1 MSYDPYAALGVR
13 PIINARGNQTVL
25 GGSTPSGRVKEAMDA
40 ADRYYVEMS
49 ELLTRAGEIISQLL
63 ECEAAYV
70 TSGAFAALV
79 LGTAACLTGSDV
91 DRMARLPDV
100 TGLKQKV
107 LLQAGHH
114 YHYERAPTIVGTS
127 VVEVGGDASTRPD
140 ELNDAMD
147 GDVAAVLFPAHL
159 DGKPGTVSLRDTI
172 DIAHRHGVPVLV
184 DAAGRVYPL
193 DLMKSYT
200 KMGADL
206 VAFGAKYIGAPNSS
220 GILCGRRDL
229 IEAAI
234 PQGFVGYESP
244 ATFGK
249 SFGRPFKLDRQEVI
263 GVIVA
268 VQEWFAMDHEAR
280 VARLEERVHK
290 LADAIAEAPGAQT
303 SLVRDVGPAPRVL
316 KLTLEPRAR
325 HTTDSLVQELRS
337 GTPGILVGQAGGA
350 ILINL
355 WLVADADDEV
365 IASRLNQA
373 LG

>member
-25 GGSTPSGRVKEAMDA
+25 GGSTPSGRVREAMDA

-49 ELLTRAGEIISQLL
+49 ELLTRAGDIISQLL

-91 DRMARLPDV
+91 DRMARLPDI

-114 YHYERAPTIVGTS
+114 YHYERAPTIVGTH

-147 GDVAAVLFPAHL
+147 SDVAAVLFPAHL
-159 DGKPGTVSLRDTI
+159 NGKPGTVSLRDTI

-263 GVIVA
+263 AVVVA
-268 VQEWFAMDHEAR
+268 LQEWFATDHQKR
-280 VARLEERVHK
+280 VARLEERLQTVASAI
-290 LADAIAEAPGAQT
+290 ADAPGVST
-303 SLVRDVGPAPRVL
+303 TVVRDVGPSPRLLEL
-316 KLTLEPRAR
+316 KLEPRAR
-325 HTTDSLVQELRS
+325 QTIDSLVRELRR
-337 GTPGILVGQAGGA
+337 GTPGILVGQAGSA
-350 ILINL
+350 ILINPA
-355 WLVADADDEV
+355 LVVEGDEEV
-365 IASRLNQA
+365 IARRLAQL

>member
-1 MSYDPYAALGVR
+1 MSYDPYTALGVR

-49 ELLTRAGEIISQLL
+49 ELLARADTIISGLL

-79 LGTAACLTGSDV
+79 LGTAACLTGNDV
-91 DRMARLPDV
+91 QRMARLPDI
-100 TGLKQKV
+100 TGMKQKV

-114 YHYERAPTIVGTS
+114 YHYERAPTIVGTQ
-127 VVEVGGDASTRPD
+127 VVEVGGDAST
-140 ELNDAMD
+140 
-147 GDVAAVLFPAHL
+147 PARRAGRGHGAL
-159 DGKPGTVSLRDTI
+159 TWRRCCFQPISTVEPGTVRLRDTI

-193 DLMKSYT
+193 ELMKSYT

-229 IEAAI
+229 VDAAI
-234 PQGFVGYESP
+234 PQGFVGFESP
-244 ATFGK
+244 GTFGK

-263 GVIVA
+263 GGHRRRPGVVRHGPRGA
-268 VQEWFAMDHEAR
+268 PRTAR
-280 VARLEERVHK
+280 GAGADPCRGHRRRAWRLDAAWCGTLVRRRACSGSRSSRGRGTPSTAWCRSCEVARPASWSAR
-290 LADAIAEAPGAQT
+290 PT
-303 SLVRDVGPAPRVL
+303 VR
-316 KLTLEPRAR
+316 
-325 HTTDSLVQELRS
+325 S
-337 GTPGILVGQAGGA
+337 
-350 ILINL
+350 
-355 WLVADADDEV
+355 
-365 IASRLNQA
+365 
-373 LG
+373 